1 MLSLSEA
8 VTALGASGAVVSATV
23 VGTLYFSNEMPAIES
38 PFSSDSKVNSRRVA
52 FDISDSFFPCR
63 DHISKA
69 LPYKVRNV
77 NVDSL
82 SSRYEEGDNTYL
94 VFIDLEVMDR
104 PGTFLSKHSYGAHI
118 ACRVSAANNEVTS
131 FQVRK
136 A

>member
-8 VTALGASGAVVSATV
+8 VTALAAGTTVVSATV
-23 VGTLYFSNEMPAIES
+23 VGTLYLSDEMPAIES
-38 PFSSDSKVNSRRVA
+38 PFSSQHESSSRRIA
-52 FDISDSFFPCR
+52 YDISDSFFPCR
-63 DHISKA
+63 DHIAKA

-82 SSRYEEGDNTYL
+82 SSRYEEDDNTYL

-104 PGTFLSKHSYGAHI
+104 PGTFLTKHSYGAHI
-118 ACRVSAANNEVTS
+118 SCRVSAANNEVTS
-131 FQVRK
+131 FHVRK